1 MPLVRISLNRG
12 KSPDYLRA
20 VSDAVHRSLVECY
33 DMDDRDRF
41 QIIEELEPGRLVFD
55 RDYAG
60 GPRSDDFVIVGIA
73 SRSRPADMKE
83 ALYKRLVER
92 LGESPGMRPHDVFV
106 LLSGGLDLDD
116 ISFAHGLS
124 AAEMARRYGRDR

>member
-1 MPLVRISLNRG
+1 MPLVRISLLRG

-20 VSDAVHRSLVECY
+20 VADAVHRSLVECY

-41 QIIEELEPGRLVFD
+41 QIIEEFEPGRLVFD

-60 GPRSDDFVIVGIA
+60 GPRSDDFIIVGVT
-73 SRSRPADMKE
+73 SRARTTAMKE
-83 ALYKRLVER
+83 AFYKRLVER
-92 LGESPGMRPHDVFV
+92 LAESPGMRPHDLFV
-106 LLSGGLDLDD
+106 HLACGLDLED

-124 AAEMARRYGRDR
+124 APEMARRYGRER